1 MIELMFVLTTVFVA
15 YVIYS
20 VTQEK
25 QALDK
30 TKRAEPR
37 HESPDPAVQTPM
49 AEAVFRQPLSPPAE
63 PFVAKPQPAT
73 LAPSVARAKAKPKT
87 KPAVTEVVKTDAP
100 KAANAN
106 KATVRD
112 PQTGEIASVTGNYRF
127 MKRWIKEA
135 LVAEGLLEKIYK
147 NNELDE
153 GAEARIKQALA
164 NLQEMDKYR
173 A

>member
-30 TKRAEPR
+30 TKRAESQN
-37 HESPDPAVQTPM
+37 ESPAPPVQAPI
-49 AEAVFRQPLSPPAE
+49 AEAP
-63 PFVAKPQPAT
+63 AKPLTTSSRPVAPAQPKA
-73 LAPSVARAKAKPKT
+73 AKSTTKAV
-87 KPAVTEVVKTDAP
+87 KPAVSEAAKPVVAATE
-100 KAANAN
+100 AAGAN
-106 KATVRD
+106 KSTVRD
-112 PQTGEIASVTGNYRF
+112 PKTGETASVAGNYRF
-127 MKRWIKEA
+127 MKRWVKEA
-135 LVAEGLLEKIYK
+135 LVAEGLLEKVYK

-153 GAEARIKQALA
+153 GAEAKIKQALA
-164 NLQEMDKYR
+164 NLQEIDKYR